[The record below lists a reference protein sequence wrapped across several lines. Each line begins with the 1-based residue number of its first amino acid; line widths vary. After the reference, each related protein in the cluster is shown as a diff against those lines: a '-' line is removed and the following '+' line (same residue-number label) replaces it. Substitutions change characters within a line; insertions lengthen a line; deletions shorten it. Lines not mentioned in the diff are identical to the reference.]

1 MKPRNRQISHLA
13 EVKSKS
19 SGIRQTIYGNRQI
32 ASLVEGAAKPDV
44 LEAING

>member
-19 SGIRQTIYGNRQI
+19 SDISQTIYGNRQI
-32 ASLVEGAAKPDV
+32 ASLVEGAAKPDA